1 MNGVTV
7 ALSDFALTT
16 GFPRTFHATYM
27 NRIQTL
33 TQRAAHAGFT
43 SKGAPV
49 STRRSPIS
57 APSNAF
63 FVPLHYEPN
72 YAYPLVVWL
81 HGPHDNE
88 NQLKRVMP
96 LVSLRNY
103 VGVGPRAT
111 AASELD
117 NGSQIRFR
125 WIQGDAHM
133 HVAEQRVLDSIDE
146 ASRRWN
152 IAPSRTFIAG
162 LHCGGTMALRL
173 ALRNPERFAGA
184 LSFGG
189 PFPNQSAP
197 LARLHRL
204 RRLPLY
210 FAVTAESELYP
221 QYQLCEHLRLFH
233 TANLK
238 VTIHQYPGDDALTT
252 KMLSDMDCWIM
263 GQMTGSSHSPV
274 PAAVDRSLN

>member
-16 GFPRTFHATYM
+16 GFPRTFHATFM

-33 TQRAAHAGFT
+33 TQRTARAAFA

-49 STRRSPIS
+49 STRRSAIT

-88 NQLKRVMP
+88 NQLKKVMP
-96 LVSLRNY
+96 LVSMRNY

-117 NGSQIRFR
+117 EGSHIRFR
-125 WIQGDAHM
+125 WIQGDTHV
-133 HVAEQRVLDSIDE
+133 HVAEQRVLDAIDE
-146 ASRRWN
+146 ATRRWN
-152 IAPSRTFIAG
+152 IAPNRTFIAG

-184 LSFGG
+184 LSFCG
-189 PFPNQSAP
+189 PFPTQSAP
-197 LARLHRL
+197 LARLRQV
-204 RRLPLY
+204 RKLPL
-210 FAVTAESELYP
+210 FLTITANSELYP
-221 QYQLCEHLRLFH
+221 EQEVCQHVRLFH
-233 TANLK
+233 TAKLK
-238 VTIHQYPGDDALTT
+238 VNIHHYPGDDALTT
-252 KMLSDMDCWIM
+252 LMLEDMDRWIM
-263 GQMTGSSHSPV
+263 DQLIGSSNEPAPV
-274 PAAVDRSLN
+274 PADRSLN